1 MTKTKYTF
9 SLTLSLA
16 FMGPIILI
24 IIWAVV
30 SQFQL
35 IDTFFLPDPF
45 TTIGKLFQLLIS
57 GEIIDDLIATLGR
70 VILAFTIALVI
81 GLPLG
86 LFLGISEKIYRS
98 FEFIIDFFRST
109 PATALFP
116 LFLLVFGITDM
127 SKIAVAAFA
136 SMLIIIFNTAYG
148 VRHAKKSRILAAQ
161 IMGATKAQ
169 VFRWILFWESL
180 PQTFIG
186 LRSAIS
192 LSLVII
198 VVTEMFIGTT
208 SGLGRKIIDSQI
220 TYEIPTM
227 YATILLAGIVGYLL
241 NLLFLV
247 AEKRF
252 LHWSAK

>member
-1 MTKTKYTF
+1 MRKYTF
-9 SLTLSLA
+9 I
-16 FMGPIILI
+16 GPILLIL
-24 IIWAVV
+24 IWAVAA
-30 SQFQL
+30 QL
-35 IDTFFLPDPF
+35 QLVDKFFLPDPF
-45 TTIGKLFQLLIS
+45 TTIGKLFQLLSNGSIIS
-57 GEIIDDLIATLGR
+57 DLISTLER
-70 VILAFTIALVI
+70 VALSFVIAVII

-86 LFLGISEKIYRS
+86 LILGRSEKIYRS
-98 FEFIIDFFRST
+98 VEFIIDFFRST

-116 LFLLVFGITDM
+116 LFLLVFGITDK

-136 SMLIIIFNTAYG
+136 AMLIIIFNTAYG
-148 VRHAKKSRILAAQ
+148 VMHAKKSRVLAAQ

-169 VFRWILFWESL
+169 IFRWILFWESL

-241 NLLFLV
+241 NLLFIAV
-247 AEKRF
+247 EKRF
-252 LHWSAK
+252 LHWSGK

>member
-1 MTKTKYTF
+1 MRKYTII
-9 SLTLSLA
+9 
-16 FMGPIILI
+16 GPILLILI
-24 IIWAVV
+24 WDVA
-30 SQFQL
+30 SQLQL
-35 IDTFFLPDPF
+35 VDKFFLPDPF
-45 TTIGKLFQLLIS
+45 TVIKKLVELIGS
-57 GEIIDDLIATLGR
+57 GAILGDLIFTLER
-70 VILAFTIALVI
+70 VVLSFFIALAI

-86 LFLGISEKIYRS
+86 LFLGGSEKIYRS
-98 FEFIIDFFRST
+98 VEFIIDFFRST

-116 LFLLVFGITDM
+116 LFLLVFGITDK

-136 SMLIIIFNTAYG
+136 AMLIIIFNTAYG
-148 VRHAKKSRILAAQ
+148 VMHAKKSRILAAQ
-161 IMGATKAQ
+161 IMGATKVQ
-169 VFRWILFWESL
+169 IFRWILFWESL

-220 TYEIPTM
+220 TYEIPAM
-227 YATILLAGIVGYLL
+227 YATILMTGIVGYLL
-241 NLLFLV
+241 NLLFLE

-252 LHWSAK
+252 LHWCRE

>member
-1 MTKTKYTF
+1 MRKF
-9 SLTLSLA
+9 TLI
-16 FMGPIILI
+16 GPILLIL
-24 IIWAVV
+24 IWAVAA
-30 SQFQL
+30 QLEL
-35 IDTFFLPDPF
+35 IDKFFLPDPF
-45 TTIGKLFQLLIS
+45 TTIKKLFELLLS
-57 GEIIDDLIATLGR
+57 GAILGDLFSTLER
-70 VILAFTIALVI
+70 VALAFIIALVV

-86 LFLGISEKIYRS
+86 LILGRTEKIYRS
-98 FEFIIDFFRST
+98 VEFIIDFFRST

-116 LFLLVFGITDM
+116 LFLLVFGVTDK

-136 SMLIIIFNTAYG
+136 SLLIIIFNTAYG
-148 VRHAKKSRILAAQ
+148 VIHAKKSRVLAAQ

-169 VFRWILFWESL
+169 IFRWILFWESL

-192 LSLVII
+192 LSLVLV

-227 YATILLAGIVGYLL
+227 YAAILLAGIVGYLL
-241 NLLFLV
+241 NLFFIIL
-247 AEKRF
+247 EKRF
-252 LHWSAK
+252 LHWSGK

>member
-1 MTKTKYTF
+1 MRKYTF
-9 SLTLSLA
+9 I
-16 FMGPIILI
+16 GPILLIL
-24 IIWAVV
+24 IWAVV
-30 SQFQL
+30 AQLQF
-35 IDTFFLPDPF
+35 IDKFFLPGPF
-45 TTIGKLFQLLIS
+45 TTIKKLFELVVNGGIL
-57 GEIIDDLIATLGR
+57 GDLSSTLGR
-70 VILAFTIALVI
+70 VLLSFVIALII

-86 LFLGISEKIYRS
+86 LFLGRSEKIYRS
-98 FEFIIDFFRST
+98 VEFIIDFFRST

-116 LFLLVFGITDM
+116 LFLLVFGITDI

-148 VRHAKKSRILAAQ
+148 VMNAKKSRVLAAQ
-161 IMGATKAQ
+161 IMGATKVQ
-169 VFRWILFWESL
+169 IFRWILFWESL

-186 LRSAIS
+186 LRSAVS

-208 SGLGRKIIDSQI
+208 SGIGRKIIDSQI

-227 YATILLAGIVGYLL
+227 YATILLAGVVGYLL

-247 AEKRF
+247 VEKRF
-252 LHWSAK
+252 LHWSGK

>member
-1 MTKTKYTF
+1 MRKYTF
-9 SLTLSLA
+9 I
-16 FMGPIILI
+16 GPILLIL
-24 IIWAVV
+24 IWAVA
-30 SQFQL
+30 SQLQL
-35 IDTFFLPDPF
+35 VDKFFLPDPF
-45 TTIGKLFQLLIS
+45 TTIGKLFQLLAS
-57 GEIIDDLIATLGR
+57 GAIVGDLISTLER
-70 VILAFTIALVI
+70 VVLAFVIALAA

-86 LFLGISEKIYRS
+86 LLLGRSEKIYRS
-98 FEFIIDFFRST
+98 VEFIIDFFRST
-109 PATALFP
+109 PASALFP
-116 LFLLVFGITDM
+116 LFLLIFGITDI

-148 VRHAKKSRILAAQ
+148 VMHAKKSRVSAAQ

-169 VFRWILFWESL
+169 IFRWILFWESL

-186 LRSAIS
+186 LRSAVS
-192 LSLVII
+192 LSLIII
-198 VVTEMFIGTT
+198 VLTEMFIGTT

-252 LHWSAK
+252 LHWSGK

>member
-1 MTKTKYTF
+1 MRKYTF
-9 SLTLSLA
+9 I
-16 FMGPIILI
+16 GPILLIL
-24 IIWAVV
+24 IWAVV
-30 SQFQL
+30 AQL
-35 IDTFFLPDPF
+35 QLVDKFFLPDPF
-45 TTIGKLFQLLIS
+45 TTIRKLFQLLGS
-57 GEIIDDLIATLGR
+57 GAIIGDLISTLER
-70 VILAFTIALVI
+70 VILAFIISLVI

-86 LFLGISEKIYRS
+86 LLLGRSEKIYRS
-98 FEFIIDFFRST
+98 VEFIIDFFRST
-109 PATALFP
+109 PASALFP
-116 LFLLVFGITDM
+116 LFLLVFGITDI

-148 VRHAKKSRILAAQ
+148 VMHAKKSRVLAAQ
-161 IMGATKAQ
+161 IMGATKTQ
-169 VFRWILFWESL
+169 IFRWILFWESL

-186 LRSAIS
+186 LRSAVS

-198 VVTEMFIGTT
+198 VLTEMFIGTT

-241 NLLFLV
+241 NLLFILI
-247 AEKRF
+247 EKRF

>member
-1 MTKTKYTF
+1 MRKYTF
-9 SLTLSLA
+9 I
-16 FMGPIILI
+16 GPILLIL
-24 IIWAVV
+24 IWAVA
-30 SQFQL
+30 SQLQL
-35 IDTFFLPDPF
+35 VDKFFLPDPF
-45 TTIGKLFQLLIS
+45 TTIKKLIHLLGSGAIIGDLIS
-57 GEIIDDLIATLGR
+57 TLER
-70 VILAFTIALVI
+70 VIWAFIIALVI

-86 LFLGISEKIYRS
+86 LLLGRAEKIYRS
-98 FEFIIDFFRST
+98 VEFIIDFFRST

-116 LFLLVFGITDM
+116 LFLLVFGITDI

-148 VRHAKKSRILAAQ
+148 VIHAKKSRVLAAQ

-169 VFRWILFWESL
+169 IFRWILFWESL

-192 LSLVII
+192 LSLVLI

-241 NLLFLV
+241 NLLLLSV
-247 AEKRF
+247 EKRF
-252 LHWSAK
+252 LHWSGK